1 MFGSNMKGKKWQ
13 ERKGY
18 KLSILHLQM
27 LIIHKTQENIVEKNQ
42 CTLINI
48 AHNHIQGNIIKEKP
62 FLF

>member
-1 MFGSNMKGKKWQ
+1 
-13 ERKGY
+13 
-18 KLSILHLQM
+18 M

-48 AHNHIQGNIIKEKP
+48 AHNDIQGNIIKEKP